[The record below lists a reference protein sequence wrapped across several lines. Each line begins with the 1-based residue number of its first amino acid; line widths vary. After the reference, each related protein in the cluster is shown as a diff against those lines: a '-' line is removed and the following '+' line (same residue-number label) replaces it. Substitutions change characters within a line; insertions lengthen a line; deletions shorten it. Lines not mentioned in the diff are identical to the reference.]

1 MYKRQP
7 DDRLPQKGPGRAE
20 NGNFVLTDVKIL
32 ARKADSEDE
41 FQPLNIGSALADF
54 SQSNWEIAKAI
65 NEDLA
70 DGWAVSPEIGKR
82 HVAVFQLEEPI
93 ALEGG
98 VEFRVILNQQ
108 YETGTTHNLG
118 RFRLSHAD
126 FDGVLALEG
135 TPADVLEA
143 IQAET
148 RNEQQTNTLLSYY
161 KQLDEAYQQLVSAE
175 KEHADKAPAT
185 PGTKAQSVVELATPR
200 EAHIHLRGNFLTK
213 GEKVET
219 KGLDVLPGVAT
230 KGDSLTRLDLAH
242 WTVSPD
248 NPLTARVT
256 VNRVWQRY
264 FGRGIVETSDDFGV
278 QGAEPTHPLLLDWLA
293 VDFRDNG
300 WSLKKLHRIIL
311 NSSVYQQTSAHRKE
325 LAETDP
331 ENELLARQYRSR
343 VEAEIIRDLALD
355 ASGLFVET
363 VGGPSVRPPQ
373 PAEYSALTYAN
384 SAKWQTSEGD
394 NRYRRGMYTF
404 FQRTSPY
411 PMLMTFDA
419 PDSNVCIAK
428 RSRSNT
434 PLQALTIW
442 NDVVFTECAQNLG
455 CLLYTSPSPRD

>member
-1 MYKRQP
+1 M
-7 DDRLPQKGPGRAE
+7 
-20 NGNFVLTDVKIL
+20 
-32 ARKADSEDE
+32 
-41 FQPLNIGSALADF
+41 
-54 SQSNWEIAKAI
+54 
-65 NEDLA
+65 
-70 DGWAVSPEIGKR
+70 
-82 HVAVFQLEEPI
+82 
-93 ALEGG
+93 
-98 VEFRVILNQQ
+98 
-108 YETGTTHNLG
+108 
-118 RFRLSHAD
+118 
-126 FDGVLALEG
+126 
-135 TPADVLEA
+135 
-143 IQAET
+143 
-148 RNEQQTNTLLSYY
+148 
-161 KQLDEAYQQLVSAE
+161 
-175 KEHADKAPAT
+175 
-185 PGTKAQSVVELATPR
+185 
-200 EAHIHLRGNFLTK
+200 
-213 GEKVET
+213 
-219 KGLDVLPGVAT
+219 
-230 KGDSLTRLDLAH
+230 
-242 WTVSPD
+242 
-248 NPLTARVT
+248 
-256 VNRVWQRY
+256 
-264 FGRGIVETSDDFGV
+264 
-278 QGAEPTHPLLLDWLA
+278 QGADPTHPLLLDWLA

-455 CLLYTSPSPRD
+455 RRIVTEVEASGKVENDIQRRIYHAFLTCLARRPTRHEMTIVSKFYQTQLEQLSKDDQGAKEVLGESPMPEAASLAETASWVAVARALLNTDEFITKE

>member
-1 MYKRQP
+1 MIDFPK
-7 DDRLPQKGPGRAE
+7 KGQDAAE

-135 TPADVLEA
+135 TPAEVLGA

-175 KEHADKAPAT
+175 KEHADKAPAM
-185 PGTKAQSVVELATPR
+185 PGTKR
-200 EAHIHLRGNFLTK
+200 
-213 GEKVET
+213 KV
-219 KGLDVLPGVAT
+219 
-230 KGDSLTRLDLAH
+230 SL
-242 WTVSPD
+242 
-248 NPLTARVT
+248 N
-256 VNRVWQRY
+256 
-264 FGRGIVETSDDFGV
+264 
-278 QGAEPTHPLLLDWLA
+278 
-293 VDFRDNG
+293 
-300 WSLKKLHRIIL
+300 
-311 NSSVYQQTSAHRKE
+311 
-325 LAETDP
+325 
-331 ENELLARQYRSR
+331 
-343 VEAEIIRDLALD
+343 
-355 ASGLFVET
+355 
-363 VGGPSVRPPQ
+363 
-373 PAEYSALTYAN
+373 
-384 SAKWQTSEGD
+384 
-394 NRYRRGMYTF
+394 
-404 FQRTSPY
+404 
-411 PMLMTFDA
+411 
-419 PDSNVCIAK
+419 
-428 RSRSNT
+428 
-434 PLQALTIW
+434 
-442 NDVVFTECAQNLG
+442 
-455 CLLYTSPSPRD
+455 